1 MANIIFSDINL
12 RTGRPS
18 VTIDNMYSLFEAE
31 GVQFVREKLTNSDY
45 GYLCLKFP
53 HLLKPLPYL
62 CRETRAEVKSLLR
75 RHDFLGAYHHEEI
88 MLAMKNRMWDE
99 EEKQASEV
107 QA

>member
-1 MANIIFSDINL
+1 MPNTTFSDINL
-12 RTGRPS
+12 RTGRPI
-18 VTIDNMYSLFEAE
+18 VTIDNMFDLFEAE
-31 GVQFVREKLTNSDY
+31 GVQFFREKKHGPLR
-45 GYLCLKFP
+45 LKFP
-53 HLLKPLPYL
+53 HLLNPLPYL

-88 MLAMKNRMWDE
+88 MVAINNRMWDE